1 MLFRGDDKMA
11 IYSTDRQTRRWDR
24 LTASQQQAARRFAD
38 RYGLTP
44 SQAAKY
50 LDWCFALSRGEI
62 TPAQFKA
69 ETGHTVPGSEPTPA
83 PQPTP
88 TPEATPTDTP
98 TDTPADAPTNE
109 PTPAPQPAP
118 TNPTTDTPTPEIVNL
133 TPHPLNLRSVD
144 GEVITVPPSGTV
156 ARVAETREQLGQLA
170 GLSVT
175 RASYG
180 AVEGLPAPEAGKIFV
195 VSALVLVAVPGRPD
209 VFAPGPAI
217 RDAEGRIIGA
227 DGLSATPAYQPPPPP
242 APTNEPTS
250 TPTSTPT
257 DTPADTPTSTPPNA
271 PTSTQTNTPTN
282 ATPTNEPAN
291 PPTPANPG
299 GED

>member
-1 MLFRGDDKMA
+1 
-11 IYSTDRQTRRWDR
+11 
-24 LTASQQQAARRFAD
+24 
-38 RYGLTP
+38 
-44 SQAAKY
+44 
-50 LDWCFALSRGEI
+50 
-62 TPAQFKA
+62 
-69 ETGHTVPGSEPTPA
+69 VPGSEPTPA
-83 PQPTP
+83 PQPAP
-88 TPEATPTDTP
+88 EPQPEPAAPAPQPAPEATPTDTPADTP

-109 PTPAPQPAP
+109 PTPAP
-118 TNPTTDTPTPEIVNL
+118 EIVNL
-133 TPHPLNLRSVD
+133 TPHPLNLRRVD
-144 GEVITVPPSGTV
+144 GEVLTVPPSGTV

-180 AVEGLPAPEAGKIFV
+180 AVENLPAPQAGKIYV
-195 VSALVLVAVPGRPD
+195 VSALVLAAVPGRPD

-217 RDAEGRIIGA
+217 RDSEGKIVGAE
-227 DGLSATPAYQPPPPP
+227 GLSATPAYQPPPPP
-242 APTNEPTS
+242 APPAPTEPPTNEPTS

-282 ATPTNEPAN
+282 ATPPNEPAN